1 LLLPVIGY
9 SVAGMQC
16 KGRQHITFP
25 TLLACV
31 CTCALASDVLP
42 KVAVP
47 APTAAALALGHK
59 FDLYWIAEKVLALA
73 IPFLFLFSG
82 WGSRLCA
89 ICKRI
94 ARGRWFLAVA
104 LFASIYA
111 VLTILISLPLN
122 YERHFVL
129 PHAIGRSHR
138 ALTEWLGEQA
148 VGMAVQ
154 VAGAA
159 LFVWIPYWMLA
170 KSPRRWWLWGA
181 AAMVPVVLL
190 VLVIM
195 PVWVN
200 PLTNSYKPLE
210 NKQLAAEIRSLAAR
224 CGVRDVPI
232 VVGGDDTTVVGL
244 GPTNRIVLQEDLAKI
259 ETDAQIRFTIG
270 HELKH
275 YVMGDNWKALLI
287 ISVLLLAGFWL
298 TDRVGRFAV
307 ARWHA
312 RLGFKELKDPASL
325 PLGVLCLTFLWLAVT
340 PVFNAFSQHIER
352 EADRFGLELTRE
364 NEAAATMFAN
374 WLAPGYDVADPGWF
388 EQTFRSNHPSIGE
401 RIRLANEY
409 HPWINGAPLVY
420 SKECKP
426 SDDKHT
432 R

>member
-1 LLLPVIGY
+1 MVG
-9 SVAGMQC
+9 
-16 KGRQHITFP
+16 
-25 TLLACV
+25 
-31 CTCALASDVLP
+31 DVLAQ
-42 KVAVP
+42 VTVP
-47 APTAAALALGHK
+47 TPTAEAVALGHK
-59 FDLYWIAEKVLALA
+59 FNLYWIAEKALALA
-73 IPFLFLFSG
+73 IPFVFLFSG

-94 ARGRWFLAVA
+94 ARGRWFWTVA
-104 LFASIYA
+104 LFASIYV
-111 VLTILISLPLN
+111 VLTTLISLPLN
-122 YERHFVL
+122 YERHFVV

-138 ALTEWLGEQA
+138 SITEWLVEQA
-148 VGMAVQ
+148 VGTGVQ
-154 VAGAA
+154 VAAAA

-181 AAMVPVVLL
+181 TAMVPVVLF

-210 NKQLAAEIRSLAAR
+210 IQQLASEIRSLAAR

-244 GPTNRIVLQEDLAKI
+244 GPTNRIVLQEDLAKV

-298 TDRVGRFAV
+298 TDRVGSFAV

-312 RLGFKELKDPASL
+312 RLGFSELKDPASL
-325 PLGVLCLTFLWLAVT
+325 PLGALCLTFLWLAVT

-364 NEAAATMFAN
+364 NEAAATMFAK

-409 HPWINGAPLVY
+409 HPWVSGAPLVY
-420 SKECKP
+420 GKECKP
-426 SDDKHT
+426 PDDKHT

>member
-1 LLLPVIGY
+1 MHKARAPIILPSLL
-9 SVAGMQC
+9 
-16 KGRQHITFP
+16 T
-25 TLLACV
+25 CV
-31 CTCALASDVLP
+31 CICTFAGGVFAQVT
-42 KVAVP
+42 VP
-47 APTAAALALGHK
+47 APTAEALALGHK
-59 FDLYWIAEKVLALA
+59 LDLYWIAEKALALA
-73 IPFLFLFSG
+73 IPLLFLFTG

-89 ICKRI
+89 ICKSV
-94 ARGRWFLAVA
+94 ARGRWFWTVA
-104 LFASIYA
+104 LFAATYA
-111 VLTILISLPLN
+111 VLTTLISLPFN

-129 PHAIGRSHR
+129 PHAIGRSHQ
-138 ALTEWLGEQA
+138 ALTGWLGDQA

-154 VAGAA
+154 VAAAA

-170 KSPRRWWLWGA
+170 KSPTRWWLWGA
-181 AAMVPVVLL
+181 AAMVPVVLFA
-190 VLVIM
+190 LVIM

-210 NKQLAAEIRSLAAR
+210 NKQLAAEIQALAAR
-224 CGVRDVPI
+224 CGVRDLPI

-244 GPTNRIVLQEDLAKI
+244 GPTNRIVLQGDLTKV
-259 ETDAQIRFTIG
+259 ETDPQIRFTIG

-287 ISVLLLAGFWL
+287 VSVLLLAGFWL
-298 TDRVGRFAV
+298 TDCVGRFAV
-307 ARWHA
+307 SRWHA
-312 RLGFKELKDPASL
+312 RLGFTELKDPASL

-364 NEAAATMFAN
+364 NEPAATMFAG
-374 WLAPGYDVADPGWF
+374 WLAPGYVVADPGWF

-409 HPWINGAPLVY
+409 HPWINGVPLMY

-426 SDDKHT
+426 PDDKQT

>member
-1 LLLPVIGY
+1 L
-9 SVAGMQC
+9 AGE
-16 KGRQHITFP
+16 
-25 TLLACV
+25 
-31 CTCALASDVLP
+31 ALAQ
-42 KVAVP
+42 VAVP
-47 APTAAALALGHK
+47 APTAAALALSHK
-59 FDLYWIAEKVLALA
+59 FDLYWIAEKILALT
-73 IPFLFLFSG
+73 IPCLFLFSG
-82 WGSRLCA
+82 WGSRLRT

-94 ARGRWFLAVA
+94 ARGRWFWTVA
-104 LFASIYA
+104 LFASIYV
-111 VLTILISLPLN
+111 VLTLLISLPLN
-122 YERHFVL
+122 YERHFVV
-129 PHAIGRSHR
+129 PHVIGRSHR
-138 ALTEWLGEQA
+138 SLTEWLGEQA
-148 VGMAVQ
+148 VGMAVE
-154 VAGAA
+154 VAAAA

-170 KSPRRWWLWGA
+170 KNPRRWWLWGA
-181 AAMVPVVLL
+181 AAMVPVVLF

-210 NKQLAAEIRSLAAR
+210 DKQLAAEIRSLAAR
-224 CGVRDVPI
+224 CGVRDLPI

-259 ETDAQIRFTIG
+259 ETDAQIPFTIG

-287 ISVLLLAGFWL
+287 ISLLLLAGFWL
-298 TDRVGRFAV
+298 TDCVGRFAV

-312 RLGFKELKDPASL
+312 RLGFTVLKDPASL

-352 EADRFGLELTRE
+352 EADRFGLELTHE
-364 NEAAATMFAN
+364 NQPAATMFAT

-388 EQTFRSNHPSIGE
+388 EQTFRSNHPSIGD

-409 HPWINGAPLVY
+409 HPWFNGAPLVY

-426 SDDKHT
+426 PDDENT

>member
-1 LLLPVIGY
+1 MRRARI
-9 SVAGMQC
+9 S
-16 KGRQHITFP
+16 ITFP
-25 TLLACV
+25 RLLACV
-31 CTCALASDVLP
+31 CICALVGDVLAQ
-42 KVAVP
+42 VAVP
-47 APTAAALALGHK
+47 APTAEALALGHK
-59 FDLYWIAEKVLALA
+59 FDLYWIAEKVLALT

-94 ARGRWFLAVA
+94 ARGRWFWTLA
-104 LFASIYA
+104 LFASIYV
-111 VLTILISLPLN
+111 VLTTLITLPLN
-122 YERHFVL
+122 YERHFVV

-138 ALTEWLGEQA
+138 SVTAWLGEQA
-148 VGMAVQ
+148 VGVAVQ
-154 VAGAA
+154 VAAAA

-181 AAMVPVVLL
+181 AAMVPVVLF

-224 CGVRDVPI
+224 CGVRDLPI

-298 TDRVGRFAV
+298 TDCVGRFVV

-312 RLGFKELKDPASL
+312 RLGFTELKNPASL

-340 PVFNAFSQHIER
+340 PVFNVFSQHIER

-364 NEAAATMFAN
+364 NDAAATMFAT

-409 HPWINGAPLVY
+409 HPWISGAPLVY
-420 SKECKP
+420 GKECGP
-426 SDDKHT
+426 PDDKHT

>member
-1 LLLPVIGY
+1 MRRARTP
-9 SVAGMQC
+9 
-16 KGRQHITFP
+16 ITFP
-25 TLLACV
+25 TLLACL
-31 CTCALASDVLP
+31 CICALACDVIAQ
-42 KVAVP
+42 VAVP
-47 APTAAALALGHK
+47 EPTAAALALGHK
-59 FDLYWIAEKVLALA
+59 MDLYWIAEKALALA
-73 IPFLFLFSG
+73 IPLLFLFSG

-94 ARGRWFLAVA
+94 ARGRWFWTLA
-104 LFASIYA
+104 LFASVYV
-111 VLTILISLPLN
+111 VLTFLISLPLN
-122 YERHFVL
+122 YERHFVVN
-129 PHAIGRSHR
+129 HVIGRSHQPLP
-138 ALTEWLGEQA
+138 AWLGGQA

-154 VAGAA
+154 VAAAA

-170 KSPRRWWLWGA
+170 KSPRGWWLWAA
-181 AAMVPVVLL
+181 AAMVPVVLF

-195 PVWVN
+195 PVWVS
-200 PLTNSYKPLE
+200 PLTNSYKPLGD
-210 NKQLAAEIRSLAAR
+210 KRLAAEIRSLAAR
-224 CGVRDVPI
+224 CRVRDLPI

-244 GPTNRIVLQEDLAKI
+244 GPTNRIVLQEDLARI

-298 TDRVGRFAV
+298 TDCVGRFAI

-312 RLGFKELKDPASL
+312 RLGFTELKNPASL
-325 PLGVLCLTFLWLAVT
+325 PLGVLCLTFLWLAAA

-364 NEAAATMFAN
+364 NEAAARMFAS

-388 EQTFRSNHPSIGE
+388 ERTFRSNHPSIGE

-409 HPWINGAPLVY
+409 HPWISGAPLVY
-420 SKECKP
+420 GEECKP
-426 SDDKHT
+426 PNDQHT
-432 R
+432 L

>member
-1 LLLPVIGY
+1 MRRARTP
-9 SVAGMQC
+9 
-16 KGRQHITFP
+16 ITFP

-31 CTCALASDVLP
+31 CICALAGDVLAQ
-42 KVAVP
+42 VAVP
-47 APTAAALALGHK
+47 APTAEALALGHK

-82 WGSRLCA
+82 WGSRICA

-94 ARGRWFLAVA
+94 ARGRWFWTVA
-104 LFASIYA
+104 LFASIYV

-138 ALTEWLGEQA
+138 PLTEWLDEQA
-148 VGMAVQ
+148 VGMTVQ
-154 VAGAA
+154 VAAAA

-181 AAMVPVVLL
+181 AAMVPVVLF

-200 PLTNSYKPLE
+200 PLTNTYKPLE

-224 CGVRDVPI
+224 CGVRDLPI

-275 YVMGDNWKALLI
+275 FVMGDNWKALLI
-287 ISVLLLAGFWL
+287 ISVLILAGFWL
-298 TDRVGRFAV
+298 TDCVGRFAV

-312 RLGFKELKDPASL
+312 RLGFTELKDPASL

-364 NEAAATMFAN
+364 NEPAATMFAN
-374 WLAPGYDVADPGWF
+374 WLAPGYEVADPGWF

-409 HPWINGAPLVY
+409 HPWVSGAPLVY
-420 SKECKP
+420 GEECKP
-426 SDDKHT
+426 PDGEHT

>member
-1 LLLPVIGY
+1 MRRP
-9 SVAGMQC
+9 
-16 KGRQHITFP
+16 RTPITFP

-31 CTCALASDVLP
+31 CICAFAGDVLAQ
-42 KVAVP
+42 VAVP
-47 APTAAALALGHK
+47 APTAEALALGHK
-59 FDLYWIAEKVLALA
+59 LDLYWIAEKVLALA

-82 WGSRLCA
+82 WGSRICA

-94 ARGRWFLAVA
+94 ARGRWFWTVA
-104 LFASIYA
+104 LFASIYLI
-111 VLTILISLPLN
+111 LTILISLPLN

-129 PHAIGRSHR
+129 PHAIGRSHQP
-138 ALTEWLGEQA
+138 LTEWLGEQA

-154 VAGAA
+154 VAAAA

-181 AAMVPVVLL
+181 AAMVPVVLF

-200 PLTNSYKPLE
+200 PLTNTYKRLE
-210 NKQLAAEIRSLAAR
+210 NKQLAAEIRSLAGR
-224 CGVRDVPI
+224 CGVRDLPI

-244 GPTNRIVLQEDLAKI
+244 GPTNRIVLQQDLAKI

-287 ISVLLLAGFWL
+287 ISVLILAGFWL
-298 TDRVGRFAV
+298 TDCVGRFAI

-312 RLGFKELKDPASL
+312 RLGFTELKDPASL
-325 PLGVLCLTFLWLAVT
+325 PLGVVCLTFLWLAVT

-364 NEAAATMFAN
+364 NEPAATMFAN
-374 WLAPGYDVADPGWF
+374 WLAPGYDLADPGWF

-409 HPWINGAPLVY
+409 RPWLSGAALVY
-420 SKECKP
+420 GKECKP
-426 SDDKHT
+426 PDGEHT